1 MKKTLFLLLLLQVA
15 GTVAA
20 TTHTVNN
27 NNPSPGQ
34 HTSINAAIGAAAAG
48 DTILVTGSPVSY
60 FSFTV
65 TKNNLTFIGAGHK
78 PQKAPGYS
86 TFVDDIILAT
96 NLSGVKI
103 QGFNLNSFP
112 PAINVDNVAI
122 EFCLI
127 RFRIDYWTNCNN
139 WTIRNCIFTTGAC
152 GINANSTTG
161 RSDLLVTN
169 NIFSQGSRICALS
182 NNNTGVLISNNI
194 FLKGSVSDGGA
205 FSDVANATII
215 NNIFYQMSP
224 TGVSAS
230 IFNNNLTFGATNND
244 LPPTAC
250 TNCSGMGNIINQ
262 NPLFTTY
269 TSGQN
274 FSYAHD
280 YILQA
285 GSPGKNAGGDGTDLG
300 VYGLNNI
307 FSETGEPPIPVVRTL
322 TIANPN
328 TAKGAILNVTVT
340 ASNPDSDQ

>member
-48 DTILVTGSPVSY
+48 DTILVTGSPISY
-60 FSFTV
+60 FNFSV

-86 TFVDDIILAT
+86 TFIDDIILAS

-103 QGFNLNSFP
+103 QGFNLNGIP
-112 PAINVDNVAI
+112 GAANADNVTI
-122 EFCLI
+122 EYCLI
-127 RFRIDYWTNCNN
+127 RSQMTCSTNCNN
-139 WTIRNCIFTTGAC
+139 WTIRNCIFSTPQ
-152 GINANSTTG
+152 ANFNSVSAPG
-161 RSDLLVTN
+161 RSDILITN
-169 NIFSQGSRICALS
+169 NIFSQGSKIAGLS
-182 NNNTGVLISNNI
+182 NSNTGVIISNNI
-194 FLKGSVSDGGA
+194 FLKGSGSDGGA

-230 IFNNNLTFGATNND
+230 IFNNNLTFGATNNE

-250 TNCSGMGNIINQ
+250 TNCGGMDNIINQ

-328 TAKGAILNVTVT
+328 TAKGALLNVTVT